1 MVVEV
6 LVVLVMVLEGQLV
19 VAEMPEQETVECLR
33 KVRGKLI
40 LVLMRFHQF
49 CPSNLSGNMRKV
61 KMNRQEGWKRRVCWR
76 GFES

>member
-1 MVVEV
+1 MEVEVVVEV

-49 CPSNLSGNMRKV
+49 CLSCRNGNMRK
-61 KMNRQEGWKRRVCWR
+61 WKRSRQRSEEGRVSW
-76 GFES
+76 